1 MSAVTVTA
9 RRPAIGRH
17 VGAGV
22 IGLLLLVLLL
32 INLWLN
38 PARFAPSG
46 ILVTVGL
53 VAPLLLAAFATTPAI
68 LSGGGGIDISIGPMI
83 GLLNV
88 AMVRYLFLEGIDSML
103 VVVPVVLLAGTLL
116 GALNGVLVAWVRLP
130 PIVATLGTYLVFV
143 GLAPWVMNRPG
154 GSVPDWLPSLSRD
167 LSLALPIAILVLW
180 ALLIRTPL
188 YAYLMATGGSAKAA
202 YASGVDISRV
212 RVFAYAL
219 GGLFA
224 GAAALAL
231 TALLGSGD
239 PNIGAP
245 ITLKAIAAVALGGV
259 SLAGGR
265 GGLAGAAAGA
275 LVIFLLDLA
284 LTRTGLSTFVL
295 QMIFGAVLVAAV
307 VFNAVVAR
315 RR

>member
-1 MSAVTVTA
+1 MSVGGAQA
-9 RRPAIGRH
+9 RPWGRRL
-17 VGAGV
+17 GAGV
-22 IGLLLLVLLL
+22 IGGLLIGLLLL
-32 INLWLN
+32 NLWLN
-38 PARFAPSG
+38 PARFAPTG
-46 ILVTVGL
+46 ILTTIGL
-53 VAPLLLAAFATTPAI
+53 VAPLLLAAIATTPAI

-88 AMVRYLFLEGIDSML
+88 VMVRYLFMGGIESPLM
-103 VVVPVVLLAGTLL
+103 VIPA
-116 GALNGVLVAWVRLP
+116 VLVAGMLLGTLNGLLVVGVRLP

-154 GSVPDWLPSLSRD
+154 GSVPGWLPQLAHD
-167 LSLALPIAILVLW
+167 LSWVLPLLVGGLWLVLV
-180 ALLIRTPL
+180 RTPFHG
-188 YAYLMATGGSAKAA
+188 YLMATGGSAKAA
-202 YASGVDISRV
+202 YASGVDVVRV
-212 RVFAYAL
+212 RLVAYAL

-265 GGLAGAAAGA
+265 GGIVGAAVGA
-275 LVIFLLDLA
+275 LVIYQLDLV

-295 QMIFGAVLVAAV
+295 QLIYGLVLVAAV
-307 VFNAVVAR
+307 VFNSVVAR
-315 RR
+315 RRW

>member
-1 MSAVTVTA
+1 MP
-9 RRPAIGRH
+9 RRGQRWL
-17 VGAGV
+17 GAGV
-22 IGLLLLVLLL
+22 IGGLFLVLLL
-32 INLWLN
+32 LNLWLN

-46 ILVTVGL
+46 FLTTIGL
-53 VAPLLLAAFATTPAI
+53 LAPMLLAALATAPAI

-88 AMVRYLFLEGIDSML
+88 AMVQYLFLSGIESPFL
-103 VVVPVVLLAGTLL
+103 VLPIVLLAGAAL
-116 GALNGVLVAWVRLP
+116 GALNGLLVVVVRLP
-130 PIVATLGTYLVFV
+130 PIVATLGAYLVFV
-143 GLAPWVMNRPG
+143 GLSPWVMNRPG
-154 GSVPDWLPSLSRD
+154 GSVPDWLPRLAHD
-167 LSLALPIAILVLW
+167 LSPLLLVMVGVLW
-180 ALLIRTPL
+180 FLLVRTPFHR
-188 YAYLMATGGSAKAA
+188 YLMATGGSAKAA
-202 YASGVDISRV
+202 YASGVDVARV
-212 RVFAYAL
+212 RIIAYAL

-239 PNIGAP
+239 PNIGPP

-265 GGLAGAAAGA
+265 GGLIGAATGA
-275 LVIFLLDLA
+275 LIIYQLDLV

-295 QMIFGAVLVAAV
+295 QMIYGVVLVAAV

>member
-1 MSAVTVTA
+1 MSVQAVQA
-9 RRPAIGRH
+9 RPWGRRLGASVIAI
-17 VGAGV
+17 
-22 IGLLLLVLLL
+22 LLVGLTLL
-32 INLWLN
+32 NLWLN
-38 PARFAPSG
+38 PARFAPAG
-46 ILVTVGL
+46 ILTTIGL
-53 VAPLLLAAFATTPAI
+53 VAPLLLAAVATTPAI

-88 AMVRYLFLEGIDSML
+88 AMVQYLFLGGIDSPI
-103 VVVPVVLLAGTLL
+103 VAVPVVLVAGAVL
-116 GALNGVLVAWVRLP
+116 GALNGLLVVWVRLP
-130 PIVATLGTYLVFV
+130 PIVATLGTYLVFL

-154 GSVPDWLPSLSRD
+154 GSVPSWLPQLAHD
-167 LSLALPIAILVLW
+167 LSWVLPLLVAALWLAIV
-180 ALLIRTPL
+180 RTPFHG
-188 YAYLMATGGSAKAA
+188 YLMATGGSAKAA
-202 YASGVDISRV
+202 FASGVDVARV
-212 RVFAYAL
+212 RLVAYAL

-265 GGLAGAAAGA
+265 GGIVGAAVGA
-275 LVIFLLDLA
+275 LVIFQLDLV

-295 QMIFGAVLVAAV
+295 QLIYGLVLVAAV
-307 VFNAVVAR
+307 VFNSVVAR
-315 RR
+315 RRW